1 VLSQKLTSP
10 DVTGE
15 PPDVTEAVR
24 VTKVPHDAVL
34 TDEPPAAIDSA
45 VVLEPPGDRIV
56 TGSCVL
62 ATRAPDVPVMVA
74 FAVPGCA
81 ELAAVSVRTLPVADE
96 VGFQLAA
103 IPEGKPAMEKLT
115 LPLNPLSGLTA
126 TDEFSEPPGRTV
138 MLPGAGTTV
147 NDGVF
152 TVTVIVVDAVVVPE
166 VPVIVTVEVPG
177 VAELLAAK
185 VMYE

>member
-1 VLSQKLTSP
+1 
-10 DVTGE
+10 
-15 PPDVTEAVR
+15 
-24 VTKVPHDAVL
+24 
-34 TDEPPAAIDSA
+34 
-45 VVLEPPGDRIV
+45 
-56 TGSCVL
+56 
-62 ATRAPDVPVMVA
+62 
-74 FAVPGCA
+74 
-81 ELAAVSVRTLPVADE
+81 
-96 VGFQLAA
+96 
-103 IPEGKPAMEKLT
+103 
-115 LPLNPLSGLTA
+115 
-126 TDEFSEPPGRTV
+126 